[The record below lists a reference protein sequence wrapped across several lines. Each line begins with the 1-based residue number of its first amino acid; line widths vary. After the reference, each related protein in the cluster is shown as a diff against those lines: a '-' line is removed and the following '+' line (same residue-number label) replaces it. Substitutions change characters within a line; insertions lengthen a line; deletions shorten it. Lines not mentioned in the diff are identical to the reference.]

1 MVKIDY
7 VKFGELKVDGHVF
20 YSDMI
25 VWWDGEKEF
34 VEKSHVLDFM
44 IFSKL
49 LRKKP
54 DSIVVGTGQQGMVRI
69 SDDVKTICKEKGIRL
84 FVDTSEKAV
93 DVYNGLIATGKKAV
107 AFIHTTC

>member
-1 MVKIDY
+1 MVSIQYVRFGEVKIDN
-7 VKFGELKVDGHVF
+7 HVF

-34 VEKSHVLDFM
+34 VEKSHVLDMKMFAR
-44 IFSKL
+44 L

-54 DSIVVGTGQQGMVRI
+54 DVVIIGTGQQGMVRI
-69 SDDVKTICKEKGIRL
+69 SDDVLHLAKRRGIKV
-84 FVDTSEKAV
+84 FVDTSAKAA
-93 DVYNGLIATGKKAV
+93 DIFNGMLATRKKAV

>member
-1 MVKIDY
+1 MVSIQY
-7 VKFGELKVDGHVF
+7 VKFGEVKIDNHVF

-34 VEKSHVLDFM
+34 VAKNHVFDM
-44 IFSKL
+44 KMFSRL

-54 DSIVVGTGQQGMVRI
+54 DVVVIGTGQQGMVKI
-69 SDDVKTICKEKGIRL
+69 SDDVFQLAKEKGIKV
-84 FVDTSEKAV
+84 FVDTSAKAA
-93 DVYNGLIATGKKAV
+93 DIFNGMLATGKKAV